1 MQRSRTMQVNRRI
14 TSAVGLTLT
23 AALALAA
30 CSGGGDDGD
39 GGEASGPITFWTPHV
54 QPERMAA
61 QQDIADEF
69 TEETG
74 IEVEVRS
81 EEHTSELQ
89 SRGHLVCRLLL
100 EKKKEHV

>member
-14 TSAVGLTLT
+14 TAAVGLTLA

-39 GGEASGPITFWTPHV
+39 GGDASGPITFWTPHV

-61 QQDIADEF
+61 QQGIADEV
-69 TEETG
+69 TEATG
-74 IEVEVRS
+74 SGGEGGAVAGGDPDQGLGSGAASGDGRAA
-81 EEHTSELQ
+81 
-89 SRGHLVCRLLL
+89 GGGA
-100 EKKKEHV
+100 

>member
-14 TSAVGLTLT
+14 TAAVGLTLA

-39 GGEASGPITFWTPHV
+39 GGDASGPITFWTPHV

-74 IEVEVRS
+74 IEVEVVAMAELGRAACRDGV
-81 EEHTSELQ
+81 EERAAEA
-89 SRGHLVCRLLL
+89 V
-100 EKKKEHV
+100 